1 MTQEI
6 IDFSWKYTNFK
17 PDLDAFNR
25 SDQKDRS
32 YCDFTV
38 LELIDVTDKSH
49 PVPVD
54 PLSKAFAPKGQNKLD
69 QTRIEIAGNIV
80 NLEEIKKDIAYITSQ
95 DKELVMNMLVS
106 IIKIIMTHKL

>member
-1 MTQEI
+1 MAVTQEI
-6 IDFSWKYTNFK
+6 IDFSWKYTNFR
-17 PDLDAFNR
+17 PDLDTFNR

-54 PLSKAFAPKGQNKLD
+54 PLSKAFAPKNHNKMD
-69 QTRIEIAGNIV
+69 PSRIEIAGNVV
-80 NLEEIKKDIAYITSQ
+80 NLEKIKKDVAYIASQ
-95 DKELVMNMLVS
+95 DKELVMGMLVS
-106 IIKIIMTHKL
+106 F